1 MESTSMAKHFLTL
14 QAQRPH
20 YLPAIHSLSQEELW
34 QVTREG
40 KWSIGEHFYHL
51 YLILKMLHTATKYS
65 LFLMPIAKRRRNK
78 PYSTEIHDIYEE
90 YQSKKGQGMRAPGIL
105 VPPKKIRFVLN
116 SYDIEQLLINETLA
130 LQKLVQNIDED
141 VAGHIVFP
149 DPIAHYPNLIQA
161 IQLLAIH
168 ERHHFNR
175 MEGLLGGKNL
185 KGTIKEIT

>member
-1 MESTSMAKHFLTL
+1 MKSTSMGNHFLTL
-14 QAQRPH
+14 QEQRAQ

-34 QVTREG
+34 RVTRER

-65 LFLMPIAKRRRNK
+65 LFLTPFAKMRRNK
-78 PYSTEIHDIYEE
+78 PFATEIHDIYEE

-105 VPPKKIRFVLN
+105 VPPKKISFTLN
-116 SYDIEQLLINETLA
+116 SYDIEHLLINETLA
-130 LQKLVQNIDED
+130 LQELVKDIEED
-141 VAGHIVFP
+141 VAGHIIFP

-168 ERHHFNR
+168 ERHHY
-175 MEGLLGGKNL
+175 
-185 KGTIKEIT
+185 EITFKIRVT